1 MLRQTALAAY
11 MICVF
16 IITIVSKLK
25 TPILAVTKM
34 MTIEAT
40 TPMLPDSSSDLKSRQ
55 AFSIDETE

>member
-1 MLRQTALAAY
+1 MF
-11 MICVF
+11 F